1 MKKFLIAIFTFFFV
15 FICIDYVFGCFCRYL
30 QTKAIYGNNHDVFH
44 VANSCTEDI
53 IFMGSSRCHHHYIPQ
68 IVTDSLGMTSFNA
81 GYDGNGIIYQYGL
94 LQLMLRNHIPKVIV
108 YDFYPNFDISINDN
122 LKYINTLKPYAKERC
137 LLELLND
144 VNPMEKF
151 KTLSSFYSFNTNFVQ
166 LYKDTRFPS
175 VKTYNGYL
183 PNNEVMDYLPTVNV
197 AHYTTDSLKYK
208 YLEKFAQSCKDNNIH
223 LIFVFSPFYQT
234 LRWSDT
240 KFLEDFCKQHN
251 LLLLDYYSEGYL
263 KDQKQLW
270 KDPTHLNDT
279 GAHVFSSHFAHVLKK
294 ILENEST
301 SN

>member
-1 MKKFLIAIFTFFFV
+1 
-15 FICIDYVFGCFCRYL
+15 
-30 QTKAIYGNNHDVFH
+30 
-44 VANSCTEDI
+44 
-53 IFMGSSRCHHHYIPQ
+53 
-68 IVTDSLGMTSFNA
+68 
-81 GYDGNGIIYQYGL
+81 
-94 LQLMLRNHIPKVIV
+94 
-108 YDFYPNFDISINDN
+108 
-122 LKYINTLKPYAKERC
+122 
-137 LLELLND
+137 
-144 VNPMEKF
+144 
-151 KTLSSFYSFNTNFVQ
+151 
-166 LYKDTRFPS
+166 
-175 VKTYNGYL
+175 
-183 PNNEVMDYLPTVNV
+183 MDYLPTVNV